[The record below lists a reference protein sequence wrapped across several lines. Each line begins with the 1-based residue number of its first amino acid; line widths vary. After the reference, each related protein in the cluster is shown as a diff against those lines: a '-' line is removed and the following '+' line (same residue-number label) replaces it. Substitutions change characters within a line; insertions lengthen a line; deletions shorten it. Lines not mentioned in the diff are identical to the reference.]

1 MKTFCI
7 RWSINAIGRT
17 GTLPGPVP
25 EAPRRTRVVES
36 PMSDRENDTDSPPP
50 LDAVSSETEESSGAD
65 DESAGDPGESPPEAT
80 SDGVETPSAAEEE
93 RGEPQLSPENEAA
106 LAAIEAELTEMLE
119 RESTSDP
126 YDELETA
133 RAELEAAKDQHLRL
147 AADFDN
153 YRRRVSAQLAECSA
167 RAKAELLA
175 RLLEAVDDLQRVSE
189 LDAETATVESLVEG
203 VDLVERKVMRALE
216 EAGVEVV
223 DPVGELFDPSTMEAM
238 MRVPVEGDEEN
249 DVVHHVLQK
258 GYLFKGILVR
268 PARVAVQMHD

>member
-1 MKTFCI
+1 
-7 RWSINAIGRT
+7 
-17 GTLPGPVP
+17 
-25 EAPRRTRVVES
+25 
-36 PMSDRENDTDSPPP
+36 MSDRENDTDSPPP
-50 LDAVSSETEESSGAD
+50 EDAVSSETEESSGTD
-65 DESAGDPGESPPEAT
+65 DESAGDPEESQPEAS
-80 SDGVETPSAAEEE
+80 SDGVETSSADEKEAPPDGLAEEE
-93 RGEPQLSPENEAA
+93 RGEPRMSPENEAA

-119 RESTSDP
+119 SESTSDP
-126 YDELETA
+126 YDELETV
-133 RAELEAAKDQHLRL
+133 RAEAEAAKDQHLRL

-153 YRRRVSAQLAECSA
+153 YRRRVSVQLAECSA
-167 RAKAELLA
+167 RAKAELVA

-238 MRVPVEGDEEN
+238 MRVPVEEDGEN
-249 DVVHHVLQK
+249 DTVHHVLQK

-268 PARVAVQMHD
+268 PARVAVQMRD

>member
-1 MKTFCI
+1 M
-7 RWSINAIGRT
+7 
-17 GTLPGPVP
+17 
-25 EAPRRTRVVES
+25 
-36 PMSDRENDTDSPPP
+36 
-50 LDAVSSETEESSGAD
+50 DAVSSETEEPSGMN
-65 DESAGDPGESPPEAT
+65 DESAGDPEETPPEAT
-80 SDGVETPSAAEEE
+80 SDGVETPSADEEEDATPEGLAEEE
-93 RGEPQLSPENEAA
+93 SGDLRMSPENEAA

-119 RESTSDP
+119 SESTRDP

-133 RAELEAAKDQHLRL
+133 RAEAEAAKDQHLRL

-153 YRRRVSAQLAECSA
+153 YRRRVSQQLAECSA
-167 RAKAELLA
+167 RAKAELVA

-189 LDAETATVESLVEG
+189 LDADTATVESLVEG

-223 DPVGELFDPSTMEAM
+223 DPVGEPFDPSTMEAM
-238 MRVPVEGDEEN
+238 MRVPVEGDGEN